1 MTEYLRK
8 EFDDL
13 NEVASDNADDKDHD
27 DDTNSKEVEVL
38 AQVKH

>member
-8 EFDDL
+8 ECDDL
-13 NEVASDNADDKDHD
+13 NEVASDNADDKDYD
-27 DDTNSKEVEVL
+27 DDTSSKEVEVL